1 MRNGMRRWSHE
12 VDLPSLQ
19 EEARNEAKW
28 RAMTPRQHAWG
39 MAGAILLLSPI
50 LISLALVPVALNAD
64 TFGVDREKV
73 ERLMFGLFIGGIA
86 LMIVVTILAT
96 LWAKFNP
103 RPDAGAPDRGR

>member
-1 MRNGMRRWSHE
+1 MRSRMRRWSHD
-12 VDLPSLQ
+12 VDLPSLE
-19 EEARNEAKW
+19 EEARNEVEW
-28 RAMTPRQHAWG
+28 RAMTPRQRAWG

-50 LISLALVPVALNAD
+50 LLSLALIPVALNAD
-64 TFGVDREKV
+64 TFGVDQAKV

-103 RPDAGAPDRGR
+103 RPDPRAPERGP